1 MLCEQETPQK
11 FHYGPSQCNWTL
23 NSWRGHFY
31 DFAKL
36 AFYPLATD
44 DWADHKPWSGTV
56 EPHLT
61 CLRSPTPQLNRL
73 WREKAKES
81 IEIIKQQNP
90 NGLPAQ
96 CSVQCSV
103 LNCSPPNRLRPAK
116 TKETTGR
123 ETASQAL
130 TTITNQVSS
139 SSVFFLQKI
148 FFRNVRCGDQSC
160 IIPRWIRSRWR
171 SEIFANFDEDRI
183 LLLTAQSAN
192 LGPYFRSEN

>member
-1 MLCEQETPQK
+1 MDPTQTLFQKMSNLPLLWVSIRKQQKIQVLSWTHCTGNLKNHMLCEQKTPQK

-36 AFYPLATD
+36 AFYPLAAD
-44 DWADHKPWSGTV
+44 NWADHKPWSGTV

-61 CLRSPTPQLNRL
+61 CPHSPTPQLNRL

-90 NGLPAQ
+90 NGLPA
-96 CSVQCSV
+96 QCSV

-139 SSVFFLQKI
+139 SSVFFRKSSS
-148 FFRNVRCGDQSC
+148 GM
-160 IIPRWIRSRWR
+160 
-171 SEIFANFDEDRI
+171 
-183 LLLTAQSAN
+183 
-192 LGPYFRSEN
+192 